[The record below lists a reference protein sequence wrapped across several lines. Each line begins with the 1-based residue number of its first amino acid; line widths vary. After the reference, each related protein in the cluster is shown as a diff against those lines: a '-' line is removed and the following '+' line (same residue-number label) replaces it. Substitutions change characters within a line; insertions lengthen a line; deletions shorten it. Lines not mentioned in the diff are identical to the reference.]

1 MRALGA
7 VVVVDNTAATP
18 INQNPL
24 QLGADVVVHSP
35 TKFLGGHAIAR
46 QQMRGFGGILSF
58 LLKENSLDAVGRFI
72 PHLRFAHA
80 AGNLG
85 AVETIVAPP
94 ATSSHVECT
103 QEERARLGIPE
114 GLIR

>member
-1 MRALGA
+1 M
-7 VVVVDNTAATP
+7 
-18 INQNPL
+18 
-24 QLGADVVVHSP
+24 
-35 TKFLGGHAIAR
+35 K
-46 QQMRGFGGILSF
+46 GFGGILSF

-94 ATSSHVECT
+94 ATSSSAPAST
-103 QEERARLGIPE
+103 PWIGTGTA
-114 GLIR
+114 